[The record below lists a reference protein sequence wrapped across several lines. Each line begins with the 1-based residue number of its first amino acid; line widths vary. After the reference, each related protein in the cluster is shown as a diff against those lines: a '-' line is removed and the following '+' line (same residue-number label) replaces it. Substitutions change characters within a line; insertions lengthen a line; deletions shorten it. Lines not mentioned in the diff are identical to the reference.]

1 MINRDANYYSAD
13 SSERRIQEVLV
24 PLIKEMKEKMYTDE
38 FKRSDDFKTE
48 DTELDVLGMI
58 VSKYC
63 EWDGNRIEA
72 VSRAAFEDSN
82 FEPIIEY

>member
-1 MINRDANYYSAD
+1 MISRAATYYSEG
-13 SSERRIQEVLV
+13 STERRIQEVLV
-24 PLIKEMKEKMYTDE
+24 PLIEEMKEKMYTEE
-38 FKRSDDFKTE
+38 FKKSADFKTE
-48 DTELDVLGMI
+48 ETELDVLGMI

-82 FEPIIEY
+82 FDPIIEY

>member
-1 MINRDANYYSAD
+1 MISRDANYYSAD
-13 SSERRIQEVLV
+13 SSERRIHEVLV

-38 FKRSDDFKTE
+38 FKRGETFNTE
-48 DTELDVLGMI
+48 VTELEVLGAI

-82 FEPIIEY
+82 FDPIIEY